1 MFFIILES
9 VQQSLERRF
18 GRVGGQIPIIP
29 SAAFQERISVKYT
42 FTFMHIKSNNRF
54 ARMNLKS
61 LPCFYFVGCI

>member
-42 FTFMHIKSNNRF
+42 FTFMHTK
-54 ARMNLKS
+54 
-61 LPCFYFVGCI
+61 